1 MQVVLDEVMDAYNP
15 RIVIELQ
22 SETVQDQKE
31 NLARTLAW
39 IEAWMAN
46 RDGDGDG
53 SDASTVVES
62 DGTDVDS
69 DIVEASDDYSDA
81 EMTNASDSDFSD
93 S

>member
-46 RDGDGDG
+46 RDGDG